1 MRVELLQ
8 QLNASDFQDQ
18 SGAWVMKAS
27 DRGFVYR
34 VVELAG
40 SQHTW
45 YIRDVIYRYITPP
58 EGPKSIR
65 DVSAEKKK
73 TLLKHFASMKPS
85 NPLDGL

>member
-27 DRGFVYR
+27 DVGFIYR
-34 VVELAG
+34 LAELAG
-40 SQHTW
+40 FQHTC
-45 YIRDVIYRYITPP
+45 YIKDVIYRYITPAD
-58 EGPKSIR
+58 GPRSIR

-73 TLLKHFASMKPS
+73 QLLKHFASMKPS